1 MHWKVAVVEDDRR
14 LARAVTAGLR
24 REGYQVRTA
33 GSAQDGLVMVQA
45 WNPDVV
51 LLDLMLPDNQGP
63 ELFARFRELTAAA
76 LVGMTARSMLA
87 DVVAGLRLGADD
99 YITKPFAME
108 ELSAR
113 VAALVRRLHGGHEH
127 LLRVGD
133 LTVDLSGSIA
143 RRGQHELQ
151 LTATEF
157 RILALLASRPGKIVS
172 QGQIAAAVWPTES
185 PPESN
190 AVEVHVARLR
200 RKLDEAGGAQLLHT
214 VRGLGYTLR
223 NGARR

>member
-1 MHWKVAVVEDDRR
+1 MQWKVAVVEDDRR

-33 GSAQDGLVMVQA
+33 GSAGEGFSMVQA
-45 WNPDVV
+45 WRPDVI
-51 LLDLMLPDNQGP
+51 LLDLMLPDNEGP
-63 ELFARFRELTAAA
+63 ELFARFRSLTGAA

-113 VAALVRRLHGGHEH
+113 VGALIRRLHGAHEE
-127 LLRVGD
+127 LLAVGD
-133 LTVDLSGSIA
+133 LAVDLAGGTA
-143 RRGQHELQ
+143 QRGRVELQ

-157 RILALLASRPGKIVS
+157 RILALLASKPGKIVS
-172 QGQIAAAVWPTES
+172 QAQIAGAVWPSEAC
-185 PPESN
+185 PESN

-200 RKLDEAGGAQLLHT
+200 RKLDEGGSVPLLHT
-214 VRGLGYTLR
+214 VRGMGYTLR
-223 NGARR
+223 NGGKR

>member
-1 MHWKVAVVEDDRR
+1 V
-14 LARAVTAGLR
+14 
-24 REGYQVRTA
+24 
-33 GSAQDGLVMVQA
+33 VQA
-45 WNPDVV
+45 WRPDVI
-51 LLDLMLPDNQGP
+51 LLDLMLPDNDGP
-63 ELFARFRELTAAA
+63 ELFARFRNLTGAA

-113 VAALVRRLHGGHEH
+113 VAALIRRLHGAHEQQ
-127 LLRVGD
+127 LEVGD
-133 LTVDLSGSIA
+133 LTVDISGGTA
-143 RRGQHELQ
+143 HRGENQLQ

-172 QGQIAAAVWPTES
+172 QAQIASAVWPTES
-185 PPESN
+185 SPESN

-200 RKLDEAGGAQLLHT
+200 RKLDEGGAPPLLHT
-214 VRGLGYTLR
+214 VRGMGYTVR
-223 NGARR
+223 NGSKR

>member
-1 MHWKVAVVEDDRR
+1 MQWKVAVVEDDRR

-24 REGYQVRTA
+24 RDGYQVRTA
-33 GSAQDGLVMVQA
+33 GSAEEGLLVVQS
-45 WNPDVV
+45 WRPDVI
-51 LLDLMLPDNQGP
+51 LLDLMLPDNDGP
-63 ELFARFRELTAAA
+63 ELFARFRNLTGAA

-87 DVVAGLRLGADD
+87 DIVAGLRLGADD

-113 VAALVRRLHGGHEH
+113 VGALIRRLHGAHEQ
-127 LLRVGD
+127 LLEVGD
-133 LTVDLSGSIA
+133 LTVDLGGGIA
-143 RRGQHELQ
+143 RRGEHELQ

-172 QGQIAAAVWPTES
+172 QSQIAGAVWPTES
-185 PPESN
+185 CPESN

-200 RKLDEAGGAQLLHT
+200 RKLDEGGAPPLLHT
-214 VRGLGYTLR
+214 VRGMGYTVR
-223 NGARR
+223 NGSKR

>member
-1 MHWKVAVVEDDRR
+1 MQWKVAVVEDDRR
-14 LARAVTAGLR
+14 LARAVSAGLR

-33 GSAQDGLVMVQA
+33 GSAEEGLGIVQA
-45 WNPDVV
+45 WRPDVI
-51 LLDLMLPDNQGP
+51 LLDLMLPDNEGP
-63 ELFARFRELTAAA
+63 ELFSRFRGLTGAA

-99 YITKPFAME
+99 YVTKPFAME

-113 VAALVRRLHGGHEH
+113 VGALIRRLHSAHDE
-127 LLRVGD
+127 LLEVGD
-133 LTVDLSGSIA
+133 LTIDLAGGTA
-143 RRGQHELQ
+143 RRGELQLQ

-157 RILALLASRPGKIVS
+157 RILALLASKPGKIVS
-172 QGQIAAAVWPTES
+172 QAQIAGAVWPTES
-185 PPESN
+185 GPESN

-200 RKLDEAGGAQLLHT
+200 RKLDEGGGAPLLHT
-214 VRGLGYTLR
+214 VRGMGYTLR

>member
-1 MHWKVAVVEDDRR
+1 MQWKVAVVEDDRR

-24 REGYQVRTA
+24 REGYQVRAA
-33 GSAQDGLVMVQA
+33 GSAEEGLLVVQA
-45 WNPDVV
+45 WRPDVI
-51 LLDLMLPDNQGP
+51 LLDLMLPDNDGP
-63 ELFARFRELTAAA
+63 ELFARFRNLTGAA

-113 VAALVRRLHGGHEH
+113 VAALIRRLHGAHEQR
-127 LLRVGD
+127 LEVGD
-133 LTVDLSGSIA
+133 LTVDLSGGTA
-143 RRGQHELQ
+143 HRGENQLQ

-172 QGQIAAAVWPTES
+172 QSQIAGAVWPTES
-185 PPESN
+185 CPESN

-200 RKLDEAGGAQLLHT
+200 RKLDEGGTTPLLHT
-214 VRGLGYTLR
+214 VRGMGYTLR
-223 NGARR
+223 NSGRR

>member
-1 MHWKVAVVEDDRR
+1 MQWKVAVVEDDRR

-33 GSAQDGLVMVQA
+33 GSAQEAFSMVQA
-45 WNPDVV
+45 WRPDVI
-51 LLDLMLPDNQGP
+51 LLDLMLPDNEGP
-63 ELFARFRELTAAA
+63 DLFARFRTLTGAA

-99 YITKPFAME
+99 YVTKPFAME

-113 VAALVRRLHGGHEH
+113 VGALVRRLHGAREE
-127 LLRVGD
+127 LLEVGD
-133 LTVDLSGSIA
+133 LAVDLSGGTA
-143 RRGQHELQ
+143 HRGQVELQ

-157 RILALLASRPGKIVS
+157 RILALLASKPGKIVS
-172 QGQIAAAVWPTES
+172 QAQIAGAVWPTEAC
-185 PPESN
+185 PESN

-200 RKLDEAGGAQLLHT
+200 RKLDEGGAVPLLHT
-214 VRGLGYTLR
+214 VRGMGYTLR
-223 NGARR
+223 NGGKR

>member
-1 MHWKVAVVEDDRR
+1 MQWKVAVVEDDRR
-14 LARAVTAGLR
+14 LARAVSAGLR

-33 GSAQDGLVMVQA
+33 GSAEEGLGIVQA
-45 WNPDVV
+45 WRPDVI
-51 LLDLMLPDNQGP
+51 LLDLMLPDNEGP
-63 ELFARFRELTAAA
+63 ELFSRFRGLTGAA

-99 YITKPFAME
+99 YVTKPFAME

-113 VAALVRRLHGGHEH
+113 VGALIRRLHSAHDE
-127 LLRVGD
+127 LLEVGD
-133 LTVDLSGSIA
+133 LTIDLAGGTA
-143 RRGQHELQ
+143 RRGELQLQ

-157 RILALLASRPGKIVS
+157 RILALLASKPGKIVS
-172 QGQIAAAVWPTES
+172 QAQIAGAVWPTES
-185 PPESN
+185 GPESN

-200 RKLDEAGGAQLLHT
+200 RKLDEGDGAPLLHT
-214 VRGLGYTLR
+214 VRGMGYTLR

>member
-1 MHWKVAVVEDDRR
+1 MQWKVAVVEDDRR

-24 REGYQVRTA
+24 REGYQVRAA
-33 GSAQDGLVMVQA
+33 GSAEEGLLVVQA
-45 WNPDVV
+45 WRPDVI
-51 LLDLMLPDNQGP
+51 LLDLMLPDNDGP
-63 ELFARFRELTAAA
+63 ELFARFRNLTGAA

-113 VAALVRRLHGGHEH
+113 VAALIRRLHGAHEQ
-127 LLRVGD
+127 LLEVGD
-133 LTVDLSGSIA
+133 LTVDLSGGIA
-143 RRGQHELQ
+143 HRGENQLQ

-172 QGQIAAAVWPTES
+172 QSQIASAVWPTES
-185 PPESN
+185 CPESN

-200 RKLDEAGGAQLLHT
+200 RKLDEGGAPPLLHT
-214 VRGLGYTLR
+214 VRGMGYTVR
-223 NGARR
+223 NGSKR